1 MAGHSKFKNIMYRK
15 GAQDQKRARAFT
27 KIIRELTV
35 AAREGADADSNP
47 RLRAAVAAA
56 KSANMGKDTMERA
69 IARGAGGDDS
79 EQYEEIRYEGYGPG
93 GVAVIVEALT
103 DNRNRTAGE
112 VRTAFGKFG
121 GNLGETNSVSFM
133 FDRVGQ
139 VSYPPA
145 AASDEDMFEA
155 ALEVGARD
163 VRSGAD
169 GHEIVSDPD
178 DFHAV
183 RDGIEE
189 KFGASAS
196 ACLVWLPRSTV
207 PLDEDRAQT
216 LLKLLDALEENDDVR
231 SVDSNVEIDDDVLE
245 RLATAR

>member
-56 KSANMGKDTMERA
+56 KGANMGKDTMERA

-145 AASDEDMFEA
+145 AASDEDMLEA

-183 RDGIEE
+183 RDGLEE